1 MSNFTNVIII
11 ILRKFEN
18 VLYETHGT
26 PIHEKFT
33 QVLKYFHKSVY
44 ISLLFR
50 ILFLIFH
57 TIFHL

>member
-1 MSNFTNVIII
+1 MGNFTNVIITM
-11 ILRKFEN
+11 LRKFEN
-18 VLYETHGT
+18 VLHETHDT
-26 PIHEKFT
+26 PIHEKFI
-33 QVLKYFHKSVY
+33 QVLKYFRKSVY

>member
-1 MSNFTNVIII
+1 MSNFTNVIIT

-18 VLYETHGT
+18 VSYETHGT
-26 PIHEKFT
+26 PIHDKFM
-33 QVLKYFHKSVY
+33 QALKYFRKSVY